1 MIGRNHHK
9 MLSWEK
15 RRIVERSY
23 QIQAMSDVL
32 YNIEEDI
39 GYERL
44 KKVSYTWGSGI
55 TFTNLNKE
63 EFKVVKSLLP
73 SMSKLD
79 KVSNEYGLTLKGRFA
94 ETTIKDW
101 NIHLTVDFKWALPD
115 TCVLE
120 YKDVIKDVNPDHY
133 FVAKDGKVM
142 HKTKETIVNCD
153 KPMLEA
159 VFSAQL
165 SGMGPHTLRTGG
177 IS

>member
-79 KVSNEYGLTLKGRFA
+79 KVSNEYGLTLKGR
-94 ETTIKDW
+94 
-101 NIHLTVDFKWALPD
+101 L
-115 TCVLE
+115 
-120 YKDVIKDVNPDHY
+120 
-133 FVAKDGKVM
+133 
-142 HKTKETIVNCD
+142 
-153 KPMLEA
+153 
-159 VFSAQL
+159 
-165 SGMGPHTLRTGG
+165 LRLQ
-177 IS
+177 